1 MNGCFVW
8 LCLAAAQSFDPLPP
22 PTPMP
27 ATLAPAPV
35 RPVTVAE
42 FAASFQPAPGKYEV
56 VFVHPV
62 TCCPVKVCFTL
73 PCGCP
78 TVRVHKRMLTFDYGR
93 HHVVRIRFKLLGGGV
108 AVTSH

>member
-1 MNGCFVW
+1 MNACFLW
-8 LCLAAAQSFDPLPP
+8 LCLVPAQSFDLLPP

-27 ATLAPAPV
+27 ALAPAPV
-35 RPVTVAE
+35 RPVTIGE
-42 FAASFQPAPGKYEV
+42 FAATFRPAPGNYEV

-78 TVRVHKRMLTFDYGR
+78 KVKISKRMIVFDYGR

-108 AVTSH
+108 AVASH